1 MKKYLTVA
9 LITSII
15 MLAVMG
21 TAVFMLSKSQTTQED
36 IEMVKQQEEMD
47 VVTDKKESVND
58 NDSTVLYRTGTN
70 QNVETFSF
78 QNNQAIY
85 NVSKS
90 EQVKDKL
97 DKLKRKRDYTFSSPL
112 WAYNPFGTNVLSMY
126 VYFKNSEPTYL
137 KYTISVEDAAI
148 PDFTRTLYN
157 GESSN
162 LTRKHEYQLVGL
174 IPNMEN
180 YIVLKLY
187 NERNQLLNKVTY
199 KIDLADIST
208 KAPIKL
214 ATTTGNS
221 KTQLSNGLFYVLGLN
236 NSSKQKECANYL
248 YDNSGVLRGIIPLTN
263 DQSDSIG
270 LIEGKMIYD
279 YGVNKLAEVT
289 PLGQVTKI
297 YDLGKYRKHH
307 DFVYDGF
314 GHLLVLATDPSKQS
328 KSVED
333 LVLSVDMKTGKV
345 KKIIDMEKLLPQ
357 IKKKAKKP
365 KGSKSLNWVGL
376 NSIAIAG
383 TNDILLSS
391 SELSS
396 VFRINQINSE
406 KPEVA
411 YIIAEQT
418 IWKGT
423 NYKDKVLEK
432 VVIDEN
438 EGYNAQFGQT
448 SVQYEL
454 DTTLSEGQYYIS
466 LFNNNYGNSPTRPK
480 YDWKKFAGIGTKN
493 HTADHS
499 MFYKYLIDET
509 AGSYELIKDIQ
520 VPYSSTLG
528 SVLNYQGNH
537 IINSGK
543 AAIYGE
549 YDVSGKLIKQYKGN
563 TKSDINDVYKYD
575 MKGFWF
581 Q

>member
-58 NDSTVLYRTGTN
+58 NDSIVLYRTGAN

-112 WAYNPFGTNVLSMY
+112 WAYNPFGTNALSMY

-137 KYTISVEDAAI
+137 KYTISVKDAAI

-157 GESSN
+157 GESGN

-174 IPNMEN
+174 IPDMEN

-236 NSSKQKECANYL
+236 NSSKQKECTSYL

-263 DQSDSIG
+263 DQSDSIE

-345 KKIIDMEKLLPQ
+345 KKIIDMETLLPQ

-411 YIIAEQT
+411 YIIAEQS

-448 SVQYEL
+448 SVQFEM
-454 DTTLSEGQYYIS
+454 DTTLPEGQYYIY
-466 LFNNNYGNSPTRPK
+466 LFNNNYGSSPTRPK
-480 YDWKKFAGIGTKN
+480 YDWKKFAGIVTKN
-493 HTADHS
+493 HTSDHS
-499 MFYKYLIDET
+499 IFYKYLFDET

-528 SVLNYQGNH
+528 SVLKYQGNH

-563 TKSDINDVYKYD
+563 TKSDINHVYKYD
-575 MKGFWF
+575 MKEFWF